1 MNIRLMFGTVLFMAA
16 LLPIQAQTTESVSGQ
31 VRTPQTIEERVSNE
45 FKEKQL
51 RKEAEE
57 KLAAEQS
64 NRIANMRPTAL
75 LSQGR
80 TIYIN
85 SDTSFFEEAQLQN
98 ALRKRTEF
106 KDWQLTIIDGRDNR
120 TTMNADLWIEIDR
133 PLFTY
138 NFTYQII
145 HRRTG
150 IVLATGK
157 VTAFDG
163 NIAAPKLA
171 ARIIEDIK
179 QARGVAT
186 NQPSQRMTDK
196 EPSIDYDLIKGAVIP
211 ELHHE
216 KRSDRMLKAQ
226 LQVQE
231 Q

>member
-1 MNIRLMFGTVLFMAA
+1 MNIRLVFGTVLFMTA
-16 LLPIQAQTTESVSGQ
+16 LLPIHAQTTENVSGQ

-45 FKEKQL
+45 FKEKEL
-51 RKEAEE
+51 RKEAED

-85 SDTSFFEEAQLQN
+85 SDTSFFEEVQLQN

-106 KDWQLTIIDGRDNR
+106 KDWQLAIIEGWDNR
-120 TTMNADLWIEIDR
+120 TSMTADLWIEIDR

-138 NFTYQII
+138 TFTYQII
-145 HRRTG
+145 HRRSG
-150 IVLATGK
+150 MVLGTGK

-171 ARIIEDIK
+171 AKIIEDIK
-179 QARGVAT
+179 KARGVAVAIPANSKSDMAT
-186 NQPSQRMTDK
+186 PVLHKRIEKLSIFK
-196 EPSIDYDLIKGAVIP
+196 EPDAALAKQRES
-211 ELHHE
+211 HS
-216 KRSDRMLKAQ
+216 RQ
-226 LQVQE
+226 
-231 Q
+231 